1 MTQDLALASALDLV
15 ALFRAGTASPM
26 EALEAVLARVAR
38 HDPALNA
45 VIARD
50 EPGARAAARASEAR
64 WRAGAPAGPL
74 DGVPLTVKDSIT
86 VAGLPCSWGSP
97 VFRDFV
103 PDRDE
108 LPVARLRAGG
118 AVILGKTNVPE
129 FTMVGYTDNTLFG
142 PTRNPWDRRLTP
154 GGSSGGAVAAV
165 AAGFGPLALGT
176 DGGGSIRR
184 PASHVGIF
192 GLKPT
197 PGRIPRCDGLP
208 AIFADLEQIGPL
220 ARTMPD
226 LIALT
231 AAIAAPDATD
241 PLSRFMPGFVVP
253 SPAPRLRILY
263 IPRFGAHPVDA
274 EIAASCAAAARALAA
289 LGHVV
294 EEGEAPWDVDAVN
307 AAAQSVAPAGL
318 AWLMAQK
325 GAEPAGPMLRNAAE
339 AGRAMDAP
347 TLFGALHAIREFRR
361 LLSRDVFV
369 RWDALL
375 TPAAAALPWPAEES
389 HPPMIA
395 GQPVGPRGH
404 AVFTAF
410 ANAAG
415 LPGLTLPCAPAASGL
430 PIGVQLVGAPGDDAL
445 LCAAGAEYAA
455 ANPHAERR
463 PPLG

>member
-15 ALFRAGTASPM
+15 ALFRAGKASPV
-26 EALEAVLARVAR
+26 EALAAILARIAR

-45 VIARD
+45 VIAQD
-50 EPGARAAARASEAR
+50 ASAARAAAAASESR
-64 WRAGAPAGPL
+64 WRAGTPAGPL
-74 DGVPLTVKDSIT
+74 DGVPLTVKDSIP
-86 VAGLPCSWGSP
+86 VAGIPCTWGSP

-142 PTRNPWDRRLTP
+142 PTRNPWNTALTP

-165 AAGFGPLALGT
+165 AAGFGPVALGT

-197 PGRIPRCDGLP
+197 PGRIPRSDGLP

-231 AAIAAPDATD
+231 AAIAAPDASD
-241 PLSRFMPGFVVP
+241 PLSRFMPAFAAP
-253 SPAPRLRILY
+253 EPAPRLRVLY
-263 IPRFGAHPVDA
+263 IPRFGTHPVDPQ
-274 EIAASCAAAARALAA
+274 IAASCAAAARDFAA
-289 LGHVV
+289 LGHHV
-294 EEGEAPWDVDAVN
+294 EEGGAPWDVDAIN
-307 AAAQSVAPAGL
+307 AAAQAVAPAGL
-318 AWLMAQK
+318 AWLMAQR
-325 GAEPAGPMLRNAAE
+325 GAEPAGALLRSAAD

-347 TLFGALHAIREFRR
+347 GLFGALYAMREFRR
-361 LLSRDVFV
+361 TLSRDVFTQ
-369 RWDALL
+369 WDALL

-389 HPPMIA
+389 HPPVIA
-395 GQPVGPRGH
+395 DQPVGPRGH

-415 LPGLTLPCAPAASGL
+415 LPGLTLPCAPARDGL
-430 PIGVQLVGAPGDDAL
+430 PIGVQLVGAPGSDAL

-455 ANPHAERR
+455 AHPHAERR
-463 PPLG
+463 PPLD